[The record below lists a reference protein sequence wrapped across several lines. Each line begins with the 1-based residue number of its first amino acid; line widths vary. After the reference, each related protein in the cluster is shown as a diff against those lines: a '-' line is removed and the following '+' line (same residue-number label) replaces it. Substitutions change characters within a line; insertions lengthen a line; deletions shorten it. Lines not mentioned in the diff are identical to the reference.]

1 MLRFDHSATSEAPPE
16 EVWKLL
22 YDPARFTEW
31 WEGMQTTQVGD
42 GEFVFTP
49 DGQPDL
55 QVPHLLDARH
65 DEDAVVISCLRHDVV
80 FEWRLTP
87 APGRAGTHISV
98 RLEAPDE
105 KARIFENQ
113 RRAIATSVEQLA
125 KLAARAP

>member
-1 MLRFDHSATSEAPPE
+1 MLRFDHSATSEAPPQ

-31 WEGMQTTQVGD
+31 WDGMQTTELGD

-49 DGQPDL
+49 DEQPDL
-55 QVPHLLDARH
+55 RVPHLIDTRR

-80 FEWRLTP
+80 FEWRL
-87 APGRAGTHISV
+87 APVPGGDGTHITV

-105 KARIFENQ
+105 KARIFANQ
-113 RRAIATSVEQLA
+113 RRAIAISVERLA
-125 KLAARAP
+125 ELAAGGP